1 MIRRSLVIG
10 AAALALL
17 GGGAAVAYASGP
29 TSDTPSAPASAASP
43 DASASAS
50 TPAHPRAATLRT
62 ALQRSVHATWVS
74 RDAKGGF
81 ITHDAIRGQVT
92 SVSGTS
98 ISVRAG
104 DGLGETFSVTS
115 ATKVRVI
122 TLSPRSTT
130 TGSIGSVAVGD
141 RVLVTGVGTGTPA
154 AQLVRV
160 VTR

>member
-29 TSDTPSAPASAASP
+29 TSGTPSAPASSVASP
-43 DASASAS
+43 DASAS

-62 ALQRSVHATWVS
+62 ALQRAVHATWVS

-92 SVSGTS
+92 AVSGSS

-104 DGLGETFSVTS
+104 DGLAETFSVTS
-115 ATKVRVI
+115 ATKVRLI
-122 TLSPRSTT
+122 TLSPRSAT